1 MYEVTGFDTK
11 NGEFKKEFKTRL
23 KALLFWL
30 LKAAAGA
37 VLDKIKKR

>member
-23 KALLFWL
+23 RALLFWL
-30 LKAAAGA
+30 AKKAIGA
-37 VLDKIKKR
+37 VLDKIKKK